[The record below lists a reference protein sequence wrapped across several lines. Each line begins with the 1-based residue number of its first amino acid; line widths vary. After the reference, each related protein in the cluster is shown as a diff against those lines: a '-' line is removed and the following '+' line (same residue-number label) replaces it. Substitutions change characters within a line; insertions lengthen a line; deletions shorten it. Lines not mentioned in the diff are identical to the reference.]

1 MNNYK
6 IITLG
11 TSGAGKTV
19 FLGSLFKQL
28 STQGEEGF
36 FLKVADIKKEQKLR
50 KIYTEISAG
59 DIWPDGTRDVT
70 DWTFTCCVKNS
81 NLDKYPVCQF
91 TYIDYKGGLL
101 TDIGEEDDSI
111 ILDLQ
116 EEVSKADAVLAI
128 IDGFKVYQFMK
139 EQSQNNEDR
148 SLWSNTD
155 RSLWLHTDLPSIM
168 QLVDNCGKNTPV
180 HFIISKWDLLE
191 NHYNLSEVRNCLLAK
206 VQEFKDVVD
215 SRQKAGCP
223 IRIIPVSSVGS
234 KFATLQPDGS
244 MKKNPGVIPKP
255 FQVEIPL
262 VCVLIDR
269 VKAYINSLEPD
280 KEYIQE
286 SDRFKDNFVFLARLI
301 QSFLNKEAEL
311 LLRDKE
317 ERLKEVKNDRTA
329 LNYLVGVF
337 LEHLEK
343 FEKDF
348 AEANLG
354 GEILFSSPNPSVTSP
369 WTTRSKASL
378 TRTLIGHQKVVLS
391 VGFTSDSQIIFSSS
405 HDKSIRFWQV
415 ASGKLKGI
423 INETSGI
430 VLASLSKDGQLLF
443 TTSEDKSIKVWNA
456 DTGKRL
462 YNPLKGHSDRI
473 NALIVSPDGR
483 TLISG
488 SQDKTVK
495 VWKLETDGGQIIHT
509 LMGHNGFVY
518 TLAVSPDWRIIASG
532 SSDKTVFLWDIENGK
547 LLHSLDKHPGFVRA
561 LVFSPDGQTL
571 ISGGYGNNLY
581 IWDWKVRK
589 LLYSLEAHDGSIMSL
604 AISSDS
610 RIIAS
615 GGEDRTIKLWD
626 LSTGTLLDTLTGH
639 NGIVKTLAFS
649 PDNQTLASGSEDNM
663 IKIWQIV

>member
-36 FLKVADIKKEQKLR
+36 FLEVADRRKAQKLTD
-50 KIYTEISAG
+50 IYTQIVTGEK
-59 DIWPDGTRDVT
+59 WPPGTIFAN
-70 DWTFTCCVKNS
+70 DWTFTCCVKNF
-81 NLDKYPVCQF
+81 NLDNYPVCQF

-101 TDIGEEDDSI
+101 TDIGEEDENI
-111 ILDLQ
+111 MLDFQ
-116 EEVSKADAVLAI
+116 EEVHKADAVLAI
-128 IDGFKVYQFMK
+128 IDGFKIYQFMEDQSLSK
-139 EQSQNNEDR
+139 EDV
-148 SLWSNTD
+148 LV
-155 RSLWLHTDLPSIM
+155 WLNRDLPSIM
-168 QLVDNCGKNTPV
+168 QLVDKCNKNTPV

-191 NHYNLSEVRNCLLAK
+191 HRYNLSEVRNRLLDK
-206 VQEFKDVVD
+206 VPEFNDVVC
-215 SRQKAGCP
+215 SRKKAGCP
-223 IRIIPVSSVGS
+223 IRLIPVSSIG
-234 KFATLQPDGS
+234 KEFATLQPDGS
-244 MKKNPGVIPKP
+244 MKKNPGAIPKP

-286 SDRFKDNFVFLARLI
+286 SDQFKDNFVFLTRLI

-317 ERLKEVKNDRTA
+317 ERLTEVKNNRTA

-348 AEANLG
+348 PDANLG

-369 WTTRSKASL
+369 QTTRSKASL

-405 HDKSIRFWQV
+405 HDKSIRFWQI

-423 INETSGI
+423 VNETSGL

-443 TTSEDKSIKVWNA
+443 TTSEDKSIKIWNA
-456 DTGKRL
+456 NTGKRL

-495 VWKLETDGGQIIHT
+495 VWKLETDRGQIIHT

-518 TLAVSPDWRIIASG
+518 TLAVSPDWRIVASG

-547 LLHSLDKHPGFVRA
+547 LLYSLDKHPGFVRA

-589 LLYSLEAHDGSIMSL
+589 LLYSLEGHDGSIMSL

-610 RIIAS
+610 QIIAS

>member
-36 FLKVADIKKEQKLR
+36 FIKIADFEKIKLNN
-50 KIYTEISAG
+50 IYTEVITG
-59 DIWPDGTRDVT
+59 EKWPPGTRNIT
-70 DWTFTCCVKNS
+70 NWTFTCCVKS
-81 NLDKYPVCQF
+81 YGLDNYYPVCEF
-91 TYIDYKGGLL
+91 TYIDYAGGLL
-101 TDIGEEDDSI
+101 TDTDNNEQI
-111 ILDLQ
+111 IVDFQQ
-116 EEVSKADAVLAI
+116 EVTKADAVLAI
-128 IDGFKVYQFMK
+128 IDGLQVYKFM
-139 EQSQNNEDR
+139 EDKDLCSR
-148 SLWSNTD
+148 DVLV
-155 RSLWLHTDLPSIM
+155 WLIRDLPSIM
-168 QLVDNCGKNTPV
+168 QLVNQFNKNTPV

-191 NHYNLSEVRNCLLAK
+191 NCYSLSEVRNRLLEK
-206 VQEFKDVVD
+206 VPEFNDVVCN
-215 SRQKAGCP
+215 RKKAGCP
-223 IRIIPVSSVGS
+223 IRLIPVSSIG
-234 KFATLQPDGS
+234 KEFATLQPDGS
-244 MKKNPGVIPKP
+244 MKKNPGAIPKP

-262 VCVLIDR
+262 VCALIDR
-269 VKAYINSLEPD
+269 VKAYINSLEQD
-280 KEYIQE
+280 KEDIPKADISKYY
-286 SDRFKDNFVFLARLI
+286 FVFLTRLI
-301 QSFLNKEAEL
+301 QSFLNAETL
-311 LLRDKE
+311 LQNKE

-329 LNYLVGVF
+329 LNYLAGVF
-337 LEHLEK
+337 LESLQK

-348 AEANLG
+348 PEANLG
-354 GEILFSSPNPSVTSP
+354 GEILFSSSNLPIASP
-369 WTTRSKASL
+369 RSKASL
-378 TRTLIGHQKVVLS
+378 TRTLIGHQRVVLS
-391 VGFTSDSQIIFSSS
+391 LGFTSDSQIIFSSS

-415 ASGKLKGI
+415 ASGKLKGTV
-423 INETSGI
+423 NETSGL

-456 DTGKRL
+456 NTGKRL
-462 YNPLKGHSDRI
+462 YNPLRGHSDRI

-483 TLISG
+483 MLISG
-488 SQDKTVK
+488 SQDQTVK
-495 VWKLETDGGQIIHT
+495 VWKLETDGGKIIHT

-518 TLAVSPDWRIIASG
+518 TLAVSADWRIVASG

-589 LLYSLEAHDGSIMSL
+589 LLYSLEGHDGSIMSL